1 MSGWTNHRAAF
12 SLETE
17 SARPEKEALA
27 AEQAQEMQALVNQLE
42 PEYRTPLVLR
52 YWNECSYQEIADVM
66 DITVAAVKSRL
77 FRARKKLAALY
88 EAAQQPHR
96 VEPAQTGPNL
106 TEKLNER
113 PDDEAVDPAVHFVAA
128 GQTAEQEQMWPAPA
142 THSSGALGRRR
153 PVVDQERK
161 MAAGKPEIHAS
172 TSHTEE
178 HSDYLMLISLAL
190 DGMLD
195 AGEQVRLEQ
204 HLEKCSGCRLH
215 WLLWQVIDQKLY
227 AAPTPEPSPD
237 FSLKVSERLSRQ
249 ERLRNMQIGM
259 FLTVLTVFAWALGLV
274 GACSLVGTLIYTNFG
289 RFATAGQFLTEA
301 WAVAAVVGQSLWGIV
316 VELTATPTALGVA
329 SAYLV
334 ITAVALAAWCL
345 LIQRSAQPVRS
356 RMFGD
361 LGQSPS

>member
-1 MSGWTNHRAAF
+1 
-12 SLETE
+12 
-17 SARPEKEALA
+17 
-27 AEQAQEMQALVNQLE
+27 
-42 PEYRTPLVLR
+42 
-52 YWNECSYQEIADVM
+52 
-66 DITVAAVKSRL
+66 
-77 FRARKKLAALY
+77 
-88 EAAQQPHR
+88 
-96 VEPAQTGPNL
+96 
-106 TEKLNER
+106 
-113 PDDEAVDPAVHFVAA
+113 
-128 GQTAEQEQMWPAPA
+128 
-142 THSSGALGRRR
+142 
-153 PVVDQERK
+153 

-204 HLEKCSGCRLH
+204 HLEQCSSCRLH

-259 FLTVLTVFAWALGLV
+259 FLTVLTIFAWALGLV

-301 WAVAAVVGQSLWGIV
+301 WAVAGVVGQSLWGIV